1 MYVCLQQIKAR
12 FTSAWRLCPIA
23 QSKFVLRRMLCRGTG
38 GQFVAGYHNRLL
50 AATSDGGREA
60 MKKLTIAFS
69 LLVLVVL
76 ALACGSQATPSG
88 KVIKSAPAGN
98 NLTVALATSDG
109 VLKKGKTEFTLTFAD
124 SSGKPVDVGAVA
136 LTFHM
141 PQMGTMSEMND
152 AATFTTT
159 DTPGI
164 YRGRADIEVG
174 GEWQTKITY
183 DGPAG
188 RGQFSFPI
196 TAQ

>member
-1 MYVCLQQIKAR
+1 MIKLAIGL
-12 FTSAWRLCPIA
+12 SLIGL
-23 QSKFVLRRMLCRGTG
+23 VI
-38 GQFVAGYHNRLL
+38 LL
-50 AATSDGGREA
+50 AACGSKTSDA
-60 MKKLTIAFS
+60 
-69 LLVLVVL
+69 
-76 ALACGSQATPSG
+76 G

-98 NLTVALATSDG
+98 NLTVSLATSDG
-109 VLKKGKTEFTLTFAD
+109 VLKKGKTEFMLTFTD

-141 PQMGTMSEMND
+141 PQMGTMAEMND

-159 DTPGI
+159 ETPGI
-164 YRGRADIEVG
+164 YRGKADIEVG
-174 GEWQTKITY
+174 GEWQTRITY